1 MLDINPED
9 FKTSQAARL
18 DEQLMVR
25 FFYKEVQNKLESAAQ
40 GRPIFKEKEYIEI
53 RIAGQRDPQACR
65 PATHADK
72 SRFPR
77 HYEAFQKR
85 MESPTE
91 GTPLSEWTL
100 ITRSRAEELSFLNVK
115 TVEQIAGMGDNQ
127 LSGIMGGYSL
137 REQAQKWID
146 HAGDVRIEEE
156 KQDLLDRIAALEAKL
171 ADRPQAEVVEITETV
186 AEKAPEKTTSRRR
199 KR

>member
-137 REQAQKWID
+137 REQAQKWLD

-171 ADRPQAEVVEITETV
+171 ADKPQAEVVEIIETV

>member
-171 ADRPQAEVVEITETV
+171 ADKPQAEVVEITETV

>member
-156 KQDLLDRIAALEAKL
+156 KQDLLDRIASLEAKL
-171 ADRPQAEVVEITETV
+171 ADKPKAEVVEITETV